1 MKKKLSALVACLTLV
16 VLASSSAMGG
26 ILLTPSDAIDQGVQT
41 AKGSPNSVNPNQI
54 NGYLNLN
61 YDLLATREIYKS
73 DVVDEGFGSDSGDAG
88 DLYDTF
94 YSNDAKDAVITWNGG
109 LTIIDATHL
118 LVKGGQQIGWL
129 LFEIGDWNGQ
139 HSITLKGFSPSISHI
154 SIYGQLSAVPE
165 PTSIGLFLLGMG
177 CVTGGSFIRR
187 RRA

>member
-26 ILLTPSDAIDQGVQT
+26 ILLTPSDAIDHGDQT
-41 AKGSPNSVNPNQI
+41 VQI
-54 NGYLNLN
+54 NGYLNSF
-61 YDLLATREIYKS
+61 YDSLATREIYRS
-73 DVVDEGFGSDSGDAG
+73 DVWGPGLGSDSGDAG

-94 YSNDAKDAVITWNGG
+94 YSNVAKDAVITWNGG